1 MSQKGG
7 KAAAAAA
14 KGKKP
19 GGKAGA
25 EEKHEDALQAVV
37 SVSPVSLSQ
46 SNSLTR
52 TTPSRFW
59 QITSRT
65 GLCPLPSRSQE

>member
-7 KAAAAAA
+7 KAAAAKA
-14 KGKKP
+14 KKP

-37 SVSPVSLSQ
+37 
-46 SNSLTR
+46 R
-52 TTPSRFW
+52 TPY
-59 QITSRT
+59 
-65 GLCPLPSRSQE
+65 PLPPVLLL

>member
-7 KAAAAAA
+7 KGAAA

-25 EEKHEDALQAVV
+25 DEKREDALQAVV
-37 SVSPVSLSQ
+37 STHETLLGLDAPL
-46 SNSLTR
+46 
-52 TTPSRFW
+52 TPSSDPCR
-59 QITSRT
+59 
-65 GLCPLPSRSQE
+65 LLPG

>member
-7 KAAAAAA
+7 KGAAA

-25 EEKHEDALQAVV
+25 DEKREDALQAVV
-37 SVSPVSLSQ
+37 SMLKTFLSWMP
-46 SNSLTR
+46 R
-52 TTPSRFW
+52 
-59 QITSRT
+59 
-65 GLCPLPSRSQE
+65 

>member
-7 KAAAAAA
+7 KGGAA

-25 EEKHEDALQAVV
+25 DEKREDALQAVV
-37 SVSPVSLSQ
+37 SMQRPLLSWVP
-46 SNSLTR
+46 R
-52 TTPSRFW
+52 
-59 QITSRT
+59 
-65 GLCPLPSRSQE
+65 

>member
-7 KAAAAAA
+7 KGAAA

-25 EEKHEDALQAVV
+25 DDKREDALQAVV
-37 SVSPVSLSQ
+37 SNAGDIAAWVP
-46 SNSLTR
+46 R
-52 TTPSRFW
+52 
-59 QITSRT
+59 
-65 GLCPLPSRSQE
+65 